1 MKKFFLIPLMTLMC
15 SVMAWGTETT
25 VSNYADLK
33 TALTGS
39 TYDVVKLGDSF
50 TCSESSK
57 KRIDI
62 GRTKTLDLNG
72 KTLTF
77 ENVQIKLTS
86 SNAFT
91 LKNSSATKAKLT
103 ANNNSAI
110 ASYAPIY
117 CEMTGANVIVDGDV
131 DIENTYNNSNSY
143 AFGMSGDDMGF
154 SPSGPVD
161 ASLTFKTAYKGTVE
175 SKFSISAGKVYFEA
189 GCQGK
194 FKTLPSASLYE
205 VAGNAVFGQVD
216 GYWQLP
222 SAPSTPA
229 AQIGETGY
237 ATFADAYA
245 AATSGQTIILNEDA
259 EVADLTIDKSIGLA
273 GDHALTVTGN
283 SGFIVG
289 GNSAVTLTLAGVTLN
304 SAYNIRVKQNITFN
318 IQSSTTNVINKGIQS
333 YDLNSGSTFTISGAG
348 NLTING
354 SESSMTNVFLLDRLQ
369 VEASA
374 TNLIV
379 NTGSKGLV
387 NNSAALKAGKYSKMK
402 EAYIADGY
410 ESVIDGDYYKVQGN
424 EGRNFLVHNGASR
437 THYETWA
444 AAYAA
449 ANHGDSITLKHS
461 VANAGTISKGI
472 VVYENSRTYAN
483 ANAGSGYTAVR
494 VGEYNN
500 YVLNSLVEFLN
511 GEGGDSYTLSQSA
524 VLPAADGY
532 KQFTLSGNKTLTI
545 ADGVTLS
552 TNVFPATG
560 DTREPII
567 VPGGAKLTLKG
578 NGTIAA
584 DIWLVK
590 VEEGGTLIVGEEGSN
605 DALTI
610 RTTVGGM
617 INNINYVNAA
627 INNYGTTTIYN
638 VNIDARSYAL
648 HNRANAKMTVLGGR
662 YIGKSTSS
670 TDKNGSWAYAVING
684 GNMVMKDAYVQGIHG
699 AVSCES
705 GNGTL
710 ELNNCD
716 LRALNTN
723 NVGGVHYALYVCTKA
738 MVSAYNTKFYSD
750 NASNTIYIGDNDSQN
765 SFGLIYL
772 YDGCKSNRKLFVQ
785 QKRGQ
790 DDDLLFP
797 VLVSEE
803 SAWYKVA
810 TRAEG
815 YAANDDRLL
824 PANIE
829 YQAINEEIDGLTY
842 LFATHSTAADEK
854 SIDSNDPTI
863 PWQQNTTWSDDV
875 VPETTTAVVIP
886 EGKEVV
892 VSNDPAITGTGVDKD
907 TAAVAEQIF
916 IGDGAKLTVQ
926 TGTTLS
932 VGEGGINVAN
942 GGQIVVEPG
951 AVVTVGSAG
960 LVTTEEEALVI
971 SANTEDQGVFLLQP
985 DVTENTQ
992 PKATVKLISKAKQ
1005 VGDNDFVWE
1014 RFAIPTIDGNA
1025 TIYDNERLDT
1035 VTIYNNGAFAEG
1047 LAEWNGSAWVG
1058 VSSWKNLQP
1067 FKGYQLTNN
1076 SKYGN
1081 VCYTFEGNLVGN
1093 ADMDYQFTA
1102 SGFGFFGNS
1111 YTGDIDILKLI
1122 TGFDEESQ
1130 MQKSV
1135 WIYDPY
1141 TDGFKV
1147 INESNYGKV
1156 YYGQRKARHGQ
1167 ITDIRTMQAF
1177 LMNSFKEGDNTA
1189 TVDYSSAIWGNP
1201 KYGLVS
1207 TPDPAPA
1214 KRVAA
1219 NEDMFTVYVAGAK
1232 QEDEVSFIRSNAYSA
1247 TFDNGADASKW
1258 MNSGL
1263 NLYVATEDGEL
1274 ASVASD
1280 EIVDMTIAFQSG
1292 NETEYTLGFDNLRG
1306 EQFELRDVL
1315 TGATIQ
1321 MTEGATYTFSQEAN
1335 TTVPARFQIIGAKKV
1350 TTGIENME
1358 EGATVQQKVVKNGVL
1373 YILRDNKWYNAQGQ
1387 FVK

>member
-1 MKKFFLIPLMTLMC
+1 
-15 SVMAWGTETT
+15 MAWADPTSITTLEGFETAIATEGDYVLNADIDALSTEAQVSAAVTINLNGHTLTT
-25 VSNYADLK
+25 PAATCSMEYQGDCFMYDGGLGIIYGATL
-33 TALTGS
+33 TLTGS
-39 TYDVVKLGDSF
+39 GTLNGSLKILDDNYEYIGTEPAVITFNNQFTGTFDGMINDDSF
-50 TCSESSK
+50 GTASISIRGGSFTFDPSDLLEDDCDVTENEGVWTVQSGIFVARVEVVGGEQYSSLQAAFAAAPNGSTVRLLK
-57 KRIDI
+57 DI
-62 GRTKTLDLNG
+62 KLDYSGIETEYPLNNVDGIIKVTNDITLDLNSHNITF
-72 KTLTF
+72 KTPGEIHDEISAINIF
-77 ENVQIKLTS
+77 NGGKLTIIGDGQVVGGYNYALIQPFTEES
-86 SNAFT
+86 SYSAVFGVEVDEDYNPLGQLVLRGGTYEADPSDDYNYSRYGTSLEDEVEIEDIQEGFYNYYKLT
-91 LKNSSATKAKLT
+91 YNDENPAGLLRAYLTGESSATHTVTEDINLISSGVINISGTKTLSVNEGVTVAFK
-103 ANNNSAI
+103 NNSPAI
-110 ASYAPIY
+110 
-117 CEMTGANVIVDGDV
+117 VV
-131 DIENTYNNSNSY
+131 
-143 AFGMSGDDMGF
+143 
-154 SPSGPVD
+154 PSG
-161 ASLTFKTAYKGTVE
+161 ATLNLKGKGTL
-175 SKFSISAGKVYFEA
+175 SFIR
-189 GCQGK
+189 
-194 FKTLPSASLYE
+194 
-205 VAGNAVFGQVD
+205 D
-216 GYWQLP
+216 
-222 SAPSTPA
+222 
-229 AQIGETGY
+229 
-237 ATFADAYA
+237 
-245 AATSGQTIILNEDA
+245 II
-259 EVADLTIDKSIGLA
+259 
-273 GDHALTVTGN
+273 
-283 SGFIVG
+283 
-289 GNSAVTLTLAGVTLN
+289 
-304 SAYNIRVKQNITFN
+304 
-318 IQSSTTNVINKGIQS
+318 
-333 YDLNSGSTFTISGAG
+333 
-348 NLTING
+348 
-354 SESSMTNVFLLDRLQ
+354 
-369 VEASA
+369 
-374 TNLIV
+374 
-379 NTGSKGLV
+379 
-387 NNSAALKAGKYSKMK
+387 
-402 EAYIADGY
+402 
-410 ESVIDGDYYKVQGN
+410 
-424 EGRNFLVHNGASR
+424 
-437 THYETWA
+437 
-444 AAYAA
+444 
-449 ANHGDSITLKHS
+449 
-461 VANAGTISKGI
+461 
-472 VVYENSRTYAN
+472 
-483 ANAGSGYTAVR
+483 
-494 VGEYNN
+494 
-500 YVLNSLVEFLN
+500 
-511 GEGGDSYTLSQSA
+511 
-524 VLPAADGY
+524 
-532 KQFTLSGNKTLTI
+532 
-545 ADGVTLS
+545 
-552 TNVFPATG
+552 
-560 DTREPII
+560 
-567 VPGGAKLTLKG
+567 
-578 NGTIAA
+578 
-584 DIWLVK
+584 K
-590 VEEGGTLIVGEEGSN
+590 VEEGGTLVIGDANST

-610 RTTVGGM
+610 TSSFSTGSFVDVSR
-617 INNINYVNAA
+617 YYA
-627 INNYGTTTIYN
+627 IDNYGTANIY
-638 VNIDARSYAL
+638 
-648 HNRANAKMTVLGGR
+648 RANITSRKNAIQNHATGKMIVKNAR
-662 YIGKSTSS
+662 IIGQASS
-670 TDKNGSWAYAVING
+670 SDFGTNQHAYSVINSG
-684 GNMVMKDAYVQGIHG
+684 TMVLADTYVQGIHG
-699 AVSCES
+699 AVACQS

-710 ELNNCD
+710 ELRNCD
-716 LRALNTN
+716 LRALNNPEKTDAY
-723 NVGGVHYALYVCTKA
+723 YALYVCTNA
-738 MVSAYNTKFYSD
+738 MVSAYNTKFYSQ
-750 NASNTIYIGDNDSQN
+750 NASNTIYVGDDDAYNT
-765 SFGLIYL
+765 FGLIYL

-790 DDDLLFP
+790 DNDLLFP
-797 VLVSEE
+797 VLLSEE

-810 TRAEG
+810 LREEEYVG
-815 YAANDDRLL
+815 NDDRLL
-824 PANIE
+824 PANVE
-829 YQAINEEIDGLTY
+829 YQEINEAIDGLTY

-863 PWQQNTTWSDDV
+863 PWQQNTTWTGNE

-886 EGKEVV
+886 AGKVVV
-892 VSNDPAITGTGVDKD
+892 VSNDPEITGTGANKD

-916 IGDGAKLTVQ
+916 IGDGAKLTVT
-926 TGTTLS
+926 TGTTLT

-971 SANTEDQGVFLLQP
+971 SANTEDQGVFLLKP
-985 DVTENTQ
+985 EVTENTQ

-1005 VGDNDFVWE
+1005 VGENDFIWE

-1093 ADMDYQFTA
+1093 ADRDYEFTE

-1247 TFDNGADASKW
+1247 AFDNGADASKW
-1258 MNSGL
+1258 MNNGL

-1274 ASVASD
+1274 AAVASD

>member
-1 MKKFFLIPLMTLMC
+1 M
-15 SVMAWGTETT
+15 
-25 VSNYADLK
+25 
-33 TALTGS
+33 
-39 TYDVVKLGDSF
+39 
-50 TCSESSK
+50 
-57 KRIDI
+57 
-62 GRTKTLDLNG
+62 
-72 KTLTF
+72 
-77 ENVQIKLTS
+77 
-86 SNAFT
+86 
-91 LKNSSATKAKLT
+91 
-103 ANNNSAI
+103 
-110 ASYAPIY
+110 
-117 CEMTGANVIVDGDV
+117 
-131 DIENTYNNSNSY
+131 
-143 AFGMSGDDMGF
+143 
-154 SPSGPVD
+154 
-161 ASLTFKTAYKGTVE
+161 
-175 SKFSISAGKVYFEA
+175 
-189 GCQGK
+189 
-194 FKTLPSASLYE
+194 
-205 VAGNAVFGQVD
+205 
-216 GYWQLP
+216 
-222 SAPSTPA
+222 
-229 AQIGETGY
+229 
-237 ATFADAYA
+237 
-245 AATSGQTIILNEDA
+245 
-259 EVADLTIDKSIGLA
+259 
-273 GDHALTVTGN
+273 
-283 SGFIVG
+283 
-289 GNSAVTLTLAGVTLN
+289 
-304 SAYNIRVKQNITFN
+304 
-318 IQSSTTNVINKGIQS
+318 
-333 YDLNSGSTFTISGAG
+333 
-348 NLTING
+348 TING
-354 SESSMTNVFLLDRLQ
+354 GTYETPSNYLNYAKNDAIVRSYLAFG
-369 VEASA
+369 VENLGGEVEINNNA
-374 TNLIV
+374 TFNAGGCALYNAGKMIV
-379 NTGSKGLV
+379 NGGTYTSTASSRFGLH
-387 NNSAALKAGKYSKMK
+387 S
-402 EAYIADGY
+402 
-410 ESVIDGDYYKVQGN
+410 
-424 EGRNFLVHNGASR
+424 
-437 THYETWA
+437 
-444 AAYAA
+444 YA
-449 ANHGDSITLKHS
+449 
-461 VANAGTISKGI
+461 VRNAG
-472 VVYENSRTYAN
+472 V
-483 ANAGSGYTAVR
+483 
-494 VGEYNN
+494 
-500 YVLNSLVEFLN
+500 
-511 GEGGDSYTLSQSA
+511 
-524 VLPAADGY
+524 
-532 KQFTLSGNKTLTI
+532 
-545 ADGVTLS
+545 
-552 TNVFPATG
+552 
-560 DTREPII
+560 
-567 VPGGAKLTLKG
+567 
-578 NGTIAA
+578 
-584 DIWLVK
+584 
-590 VEEGGTLIVGEEGSN
+590 
-605 DALTI
+605 
-610 RTTVGGM
+610 M
-617 INNINYVNAA
+617 I
-627 INNYGTTTIYN
+627 
-638 VNIDARSYAL
+638 L
-648 HNRANAKMTVLGGR
+648 
-662 YIGKSTSS
+662 
-670 TDKNGSWAYAVING
+670 
-684 GNMVMKDAYVQGIHG
+684 KDAKVQGIHG
-699 AVSCES
+699 AVACET

-710 ELNNCD
+710 EISGCNLIAKKTPNFTGND
-716 LRALNTN
+716 AF
-723 NVGGVHYALYVCTKA
+723 YALYVCTKA
-738 MVSAYNTKFYSD
+738 MVSVYNTKFYSE
-750 NASNTIYIGDNDSQN
+750 NANQTIYVGNNDAYN
-765 SFGLIYL
+765 TFGLIYL
-772 YDGCKSNRKLFVQ
+772 YGGCKSNRKLYVQ
-785 QKRGQ
+785 EKKST
-790 DDDLLFP
+790 DATLLFP

-842 LFATHSTAADEK
+842 LFGTISTAADEK

-875 VPETTTAVVIP
+875 VPATTTAVVIP

-916 IGDGAKLTVQ
+916 IGDGAKLTVT
-926 TGTTLS
+926 TGTTLT

-960 LVTTEEEALVI
+960 LITTEEDALVI
-971 SANTEDQGVFLLQP
+971 GANTEDQGVFLLKP
-985 DVTENTQ
+985 EVTENTQ

-1005 VGDNDFVWE
+1005 VGENDFIWE

-1167 ITDIRTMQAF
+1167 ITDIRMMQAF

-1247 TFDNGADASKW
+1247 AFDNGADASKW
-1258 MNSGL
+1258 MNNGL
-1263 NLYVATEDGEL
+1263 NLYVVTEDGEL
-1274 ASVASD
+1274 AAVASD

-1321 MTEGATYTFSQEAN
+1321 MTEDATYTFSQEAN

-1350 TTGIENME
+1350 PTGVENVS